1 MIVEECMTR
10 KVVTLTEDQTLREAI
25 AVMQRNRIRHLPVVT
40 GGRIVG
46 IVTDRDVKRATPS
59 LLSGVDQDQFD
70 RVLSS
75 TRVSQV
81 MTRNPYTI
89 TPSMSLKDAV
99 KIVIDRKFGALP
111 VVEGD
116 KLVGILTATDLLR
129 AFHEK
134 LDE

>member
-1 MIVEECMTR
+1 MTR